1 MESKSKYQTGLYFK
15 SCLYSDKNEWV
26 YAGASSELPTGHLK
40 AAVSI
45 NRTNLEVHIS
55 IYDRMF
61 EEELLQ
67 QAKDQMNFGFSKMD
81 IDDRDQEFYNVL
93 YQTPRKTTEL
103 PIVKE
108 YSDSLIVLRKIIRFF
123 KRVF

>member
-1 MESKSKYQTGLYFK
+1 
-15 SCLYSDKNEWV
+15 
-26 YAGASSELPTGHLK
+26 
-40 AAVSI
+40 
-45 NRTNLEVHIS
+45 
-55 IYDRMF
+55 
-61 EEELLQ
+61 
-67 QAKDQMNFGFSKMD
+67 MNFGFSKMD

>member
-61 EEELLQ
+61 E
-67 QAKDQMNFGFSKMD
+67 KNSCS
-81 IDDRDQEFYNVL
+81 R
-93 YQTPRKTTEL
+93 PKT
-103 PIVKE
+103 
-108 YSDSLIVLRKIIRFF
+108 R
-123 KRVF
+123 